1 MRVSQIMTEGVITIT
16 ERVTVIDAAELML
29 YHRISGL
36 PVLDA
41 RGGLVGMLSQSDLVR
56 RTEAQTDTR
65 RSWWLQLL
73 TGQDCL
79 ADEYVALRERRV
91 GKVMSRPLVTVSPY
105 ATLTEAAELMEQTS
119 VKRLPVVVGD
129 SLVGIITRKD
139 FLKPL
144 GQSRSVS
151 VFPIDDRTILS
162 NVEAE
167 LQTRKWARCG
177 QIRVSVNAGIVVLK
191 GTVPDERVRAAARVA
206 AENVAGVQDIRDEL
220 TWIDQSFRILAPSPT
235 VEERLN

>member
-16 ERVTVIDAAELML
+16 ERATVIDAAELML

-41 RGGLVGMLSQSDLVR
+41 RGGLVGLLSQSDLVR
-56 RTEAQTDTR
+56 RTEAQTETR

-79 ADEYVALRERRV
+79 ADEYVALRGRRV
-91 GKVMSRPLVTVSPY
+91 GEVMSRPLVTVSPY

-144 GQSRSVS
+144 GQLRSVS

-177 QIRVSVNAGIVVLK
+177 QIRVSVNAGIVVLR
-191 GTVPDERVRAAARVA
+191 GTVPDERVRAAVRVA
-206 AENVAGVQDIRDEL
+206 AENVAGVHDVRDEL